1 MSDIKIAYIGG
12 GSKHWARVM
21 MQDLALTPGLSGE
34 LALYDI
40 NQQRSD
46 ANAELGAHIFGLT
59 DAVSA
64 FKVNAYSDRRA
75 ALQDADFVFRV
86 YFAGAH
92 DLFCQ

>member
-46 ANAELGAHIFGLT
+46 ANAELG
-59 DAVSA
+59 SA
-64 FKVNAYSDRRA
+64 
-75 ALQDADFVFRV
+75 
-86 YFAGAH
+86 YF
-92 DLFCQ
+92 